1 MIGLP
6 SAQFAQP
13 LTRLTHSSSPSAGR
27 IGVDGLTRVAH
38 TGLVDTFA
46 AIEEGLRQEL
56 SRDKRLWT
64 LVEHVSEE
72 EALELGREAARAV
85 LGPVLLRDLLGED
98 RFDTSAAARLLQ
110 VTRQALHKRARAGR
124 LLGVHG
130 RGTTWYPAWQFDLNE
145 RRIRPSAQAAFVAWV
160 EVLGPAF
167 DPETVLAWA
176 NSPQPEL
183 SDQTPAEWIQN
194 AGAEHHLVNSARRAA
209 RRLAA

>member
-1 MIGLP
+1 M
-6 SAQFAQP
+6 
-13 LTRLTHSSSPSAGR
+13 
-27 IGVDGLTRVAH
+27 VDGLTHIAD
-38 TGLVDTFA
+38 TGRVDTFA

-56 SRDKRLWT
+56 SRDKHLWM

-85 LGPVLLRDLLGED
+85 LGPVLLREMLGED
-98 RFDTSAAARLLQ
+98 RFDTAAAARLLQ

-124 LLGVHG
+124 LLGVPG
-130 RGTTWYPAWQFDLNE
+130 RGTTWYPAWQFDVNE
-145 RRIRPSAQAAFVAWV
+145 RRVRPAANAALAAWV
-160 EVLGPAF
+160 AVLGNGL

-194 AGAEHHLVNSARRAA
+194 GGAEQPLVNSARRAA